1 MKTILNLP
9 ALFISLT
16 CLACT
21 PLPVLAQE
29 GIVKSIKIL
38 EALTSKDIVL
48 DRTGSSGGQSNQ
60 LSANRA
66 LAIDLQVQFAF
77 NSADPQPL
85 GRQQLDELAMALA
98 DQALRAHGF
107 DVIGHT
113 DRVGSADYNA
123 QLSLE
128 RAVTVKNYLI
138 TSHGISPMRLRV
150 AGMGFSQLADP
161 SNPSAA
167 INRRVEIRRVGLS
180 AGSTYVAPAP
190 GGRLVPTP

>member
-1 MKTILNLP
+1 MKTIPNLP
-9 ALFISLT
+9 ALFISLA
-16 CLACT
+16 CLAYA

-29 GIVKSIKIL
+29 GIVKSVKIL

-48 DRTGSSGGQSNQ
+48 DRTGSQGSQSIQ
-60 LSANRA
+60 SMPSHSM
-66 LAIDLQVQFAF
+66 AIDLQVQFAF
-77 NSADPQPL
+77 NSADLQPL
-85 GRQQLDELAMALA
+85 GRQQLDELATALA

-138 TSHGISPMRLRV
+138 ISHGISPMRLRV

-161 SNPSAA
+161 TNPSAA
-167 INRRVEIRRVGLS
+167 INRRVEIRRVGMPS
-180 AGSTYVAPAP
+180 GPAYVAPSQ